1 MVHKIGPSPIS
12 LLAKNA
18 LAYATHGDK
27 QAKHDQG
34 KKSVKVA
41 RRMWQ
46 GHLVSSCII
55 SYIIWPRIKLAL
67 QATSMFYLCLIWIAL
82 RKLIYY

>member
-41 RRMWQ
+41 RRM
-46 GHLVSSCII
+46 
-55 SYIIWPRIKLAL
+55 
-67 QATSMFYLCLIWIAL
+67 
-82 RKLIYY
+82 